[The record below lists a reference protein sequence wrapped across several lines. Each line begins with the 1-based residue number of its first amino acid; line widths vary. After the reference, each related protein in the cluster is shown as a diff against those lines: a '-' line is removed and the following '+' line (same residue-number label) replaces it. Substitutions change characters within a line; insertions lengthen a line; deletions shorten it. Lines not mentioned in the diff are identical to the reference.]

1 LSQPQRQFLRFPQR
15 QLLPRIVLRLCV
27 HARETLSVFAQALS
41 PARRAD
47 QDVHEKENNKGFGT
61 LH

>member
-1 LSQPQRQFLRFPQR
+1 LRFLQR

-27 HARETLSVFAQALS
+27 RARETLSVFAQ
-41 PARRAD
+41 RWAD

>member
-27 HARETLSVFAQALS
+27 HARETLSVFAQAW
-41 PARRAD
+41 RRED

>member
-15 QLLPRIVLRLCV
+15 QLLPRIVLRLCA

-41 PARRAD
+41 PAAGGSRP
-47 QDVHEKENNKGFGT
+47 EKENNKGFGT